1 MNKDLW
7 GVIILDSG
15 YVSTDL
21 QNEMNREGKRLW
33 LVKPYKTMKKLAT
46 MLENLLY
53 DTRMMIG
60 PNFRNLKLFLGLVS
74 SMPRSIAGY
83 LASYVYAI
91 MALAFKPLLEQPLL
105 ALG

>member
-53 DTRMMIG
+53 DTRMMIE
-60 PNFRNLKLFLGLVS
+60 PNFSELKIILGLSVF
-74 SMPRSIAGY
+74 
-83 LASYVYAI
+83 YAT
-91 MALAFKPLLEQPLL
+91 
-105 ALG
+105 